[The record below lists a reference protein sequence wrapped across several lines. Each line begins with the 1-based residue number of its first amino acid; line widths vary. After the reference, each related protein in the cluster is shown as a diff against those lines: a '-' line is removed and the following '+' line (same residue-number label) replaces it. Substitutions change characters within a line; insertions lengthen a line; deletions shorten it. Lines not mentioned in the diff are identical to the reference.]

1 MNKAT
6 PMSGNALQGPTT
18 KDNSAVQRK
27 RMGQGS
33 KEQRQVRPKLCKHQD
48 CTNGAKS
55 RGLCTKHGGGKRCQH
70 SDCEN
75 GAQHPTEFC
84 IKHGGGKRCQHKGC
98 KTSAESPTDFCIKH
112 GGGKRCQH
120 VDCENG
126 ALHPTAFCG
135 KHGGGKRCQHIGCKT
150 GAVSRGLCT
159 KHGGGKRCQH
169 SDCENGALSRG
180 LCSKHGGGKRCQHKD
195 CENGAVSAA
204 DFCSKHGGG
213 KRCQHKDCTNGA
225 VSPAEFCT
233 QHGGGKRCE
242 TLAHLPND
250 VPPPAYYAVGGAH
263 MCWGCFVALF
273 PDKAKLKVR
282 KEQYVLAELERLV
295 PELGAY
301 ETTWDCAVPG
311 GCSLKQ
317 PDKLYKLSDRYLHL
331 EVDEF
336 GHADKA
342 CVDEDTRLE
351 LIAADVGLPGL
362 VLRLDPDN
370 PPCFRHRQLGNGER
384 VYERI
389 QSPFNSLLAQA
400 AEKVRSFL
408 ADLPPTNVERVFLR
422 STPGVL
428 ATRPTIL
435 TEAGD
440 RKRLRQRRR
449 TPEQQIRQEHGH
461 QV

>member
-1 MNKAT
+1 
-6 PMSGNALQGPTT
+6 MSGNALQGREK
-18 KDNSAVQRK
+18 KDNAAVQRK
-27 RMGQGS
+27 RRGQGS
-33 KEQRQVRPKLCKHQD
+33 KEHRQVRRAPPKLCKHLG
-48 CTNGAKS
+48 CTNGAIS
-55 RGLCTKHGGGKRCQH
+55 RGL
-70 SDCEN
+70 
-75 GAQHPTEFC
+75 
-84 IKHGGGKRCQHKGC
+84 
-98 KTSAESPTDFCIKH
+98 
-112 GGGKRCQH
+112 
-120 VDCENG
+120 
-126 ALHPTAFCG
+126 
-135 KHGGGKRCQHIGCKT
+135 
-150 GAVSRGLCT
+150 
-159 KHGGGKRCQH
+159 
-169 SDCENGALSRG
+169 
-180 LCSKHGGGKRCQHKD
+180 
-195 CENGAVSAA
+195 
-204 DFCSKHGGG
+204 CSKHGGG

-263 MCWGCFVALF
+263 MCWGCCVALC
-273 PDKAKLKVR
+273 PDKAHLKVR
-282 KEQYVLAELERLV
+282 REHYVLAELERLV

-301 ETTWDCAVPG
+301 QTIWDCAVPG

-317 PDKLYKLSDRYLHL
+317 PDKLYKLCDRYLHV

-370 PPCFRHRQLGNGER
+370 PPCFRHRQLPNGER
-384 VYERI
+384 AYERI

-428 ATRPTIL
+428 ATRPNIL
-435 TEAGD
+435 AEAGD

-449 TPEQQIRQEHGH
+449 THK
-461 QV
+461 